1 MESHAINKIISIT
14 APILVDKFV
23 EDDDLKDGILELI
36 KDFDGEKFEYGL
48 EVKRVLNAAVE
59 IQKVIPFEEL
69 LDLGDLDEDQINEIC
84 AYIEILDREINYIC
98 YYNSNCTFFDNNVCN
113 NL

>member
-1 MESHAINKIISIT
+1 MLMSRKKNEKLLVSLSKYYIALIITIKLIIIISYFALAI
-14 APILVDKFV
+14 ISNIINN
-23 EDDDLKDGILELI
+23 DGIAI
-36 KDFDGEKFEYGL
+36 
-48 EVKRVLNAAVE
+48 LNA
-59 IQKVIPFEEL
+59 ITDSN
-69 LDLGDLDEDQINEIC
+69 LDYKDLDEDQINEIC

>member
-1 MESHAINKIISIT
+1 MSRKKNEKLLVSLSKYYIALIITLTLIIIISYLALAI
-14 APILVDKFV
+14 ISNIINN
-23 EDDDLKDGILELI
+23 DGIAI
-36 KDFDGEKFEYGL
+36 
-48 EVKRVLNAAVE
+48 LNA
-59 IQKVIPFEEL
+59 ITDSN
-69 LDLGDLDEDQINEIC
+69 LDYKDLDEDQINEIC

>member
-1 MESHAINKIISIT
+1 MLMSRKKNEKLLVSLSKYYIALIITITLIIIISYFALAI
-14 APILVDKFV
+14 ISNIINN
-23 EDDDLKDGILELI
+23 DGIAI
-36 KDFDGEKFEYGL
+36 
-48 EVKRVLNAAVE
+48 LNA
-59 IQKVIPFEEL
+59 ITDSN
-69 LDLGDLDEDQINEIC
+69 LDYKDLDEDQINEIG

>member
-1 MESHAINKIISIT
+1 MSRKKNEKLLVSLSKYYIALIITITLIIIISYFALAI
-14 APILVDKFV
+14 ISNIINN
-23 EDDDLKDGILELI
+23 DGIAI
-36 KDFDGEKFEYGL
+36 
-48 EVKRVLNAAVE
+48 LNA
-59 IQKVIPFEEL
+59 ITDSN
-69 LDLGDLDEDQINEIC
+69 LDYKDLDEDQINEIC

>member
-1 MESHAINKIISIT
+1 MLMSRKKNEKLLVSLSKYYIALIITITLIIIISYFALAI
-14 APILVDKFV
+14 ISNIINN
-23 EDDDLKDGILELI
+23 DGIAI
-36 KDFDGEKFEYGL
+36 
-48 EVKRVLNAAVE
+48 LNA
-59 IQKVIPFEEL
+59 ITDSN
-69 LDLGDLDEDQINEIC
+69 LDYKDLDEDQINEIC

>member
-1 MESHAINKIISIT
+1 MSRKKNEKLLVSLSKYYIALIITIKLIIIISYFALAI
-14 APILVDKFV
+14 ISNIINN
-23 EDDDLKDGILELI
+23 DGIAI
-36 KDFDGEKFEYGL
+36 
-48 EVKRVLNAAVE
+48 LNA
-59 IQKVIPFEEL
+59 ITDSN
-69 LDLGDLDEDQINEIC
+69 LDYKDLDEDQINEIC